1 MVLGMLP
8 IHRAL
13 VGSALVWSFW
23 SGEEIMLV
31 AVWDGM
37 VTEAPGGPG
46 AEGGGADDMG
56 AMGVVERGVG
66 PLVKTRPGGAGA
78 TVLTE
83 GPLGAESILPKP
95 MRTGAVS
102 ERAET

>member
-1 MVLGMLP
+1 MLP

-37 VTEAPGGPG
+37 VTGTPGGPG
-46 AEGGGADDMG
+46 AAEGGGADDMG
-56 AMGVVERGVG
+56 AMGVVGRGGGG